1 MAHLVS
7 GVPRGE
13 RSWQMSEEKSKYF
26 FGHED
31 STSSCMVYT
40 YGTMDRL
47 MQGEARGGGRKMRR
61 VGAVWGVICCWVLAV
76 IGDRAAF

>member
-1 MAHLVS
+1 M
-7 GVPRGE
+7 G
-13 RSWQMSEEKSKYF
+13 EEKSKYF

-31 STSSCMVYT
+31 WTSSCMVY
-40 YGTMDRL
+40 GL

-61 VGAVWGVICCWVLAV
+61 GAVWGVICCWVLVV